1 MSCAADSTAPQMRQR
16 CRCDSA
22 ADVVRRSL
30 CVAVCV
36 AVYAAACV
44 AVCVAVCVAAC
55 VAVRVAVCVADATRW
70 FCANRMRIDWCAYRL
85 GASNESSL
93 M

>member
-1 MSCAADSTAPQMRQR
+1 MTALQMWCA
-16 CRCDSA
+16 
-22 ADVVRRSL
+22 
-30 CVAVCV
+30 AVCV
-36 AVYAAACV
+36 LQCVCCSVCSAACV

-85 GASNESSL
+85 GASNESCL